1 MSSDVRL
8 VCFDLG
14 RVLIRICEN
23 WAHASEVAGLSVLD
37 GLDPALRGDYEKL
50 LTAFDSGHSD
60 MQQFADGLSKLRKV
74 SPADVIRMHEVYLRG
89 PYPGAFELVD
99 ELVSKGVTTACLSNT
114 TDMHW
119 RQMQDRGGPNFLP
132 LEKLKYRFASFQMGC
147 RKPGEQIYR
156 MVEQATGLSG
166 SQILFFDDLTA
177 NIETATKIGWNA
189 QQIAHDGEPIR
200 QVRKHLLR
208 FGVLSG

>member
-23 WAHASEVAGLSVLD
+23 WAHASEVAWLSVID
-37 GLDPALRGDYEKL
+37 ELDPALRGEYTTL

-60 MQQFADGLSKLRKV
+60 MLQFADGLSKLRKV

-99 ELVSKGVTTACLSNT
+99 ELVSMGITTACLSNT

-119 RQMQDRGGPNFLP
+119 QQMHDRKGPNFLP

-147 RKPGEQIYR
+147 RKPNERIYR
-156 MVEQATGLSG
+156 MVEEATGLSG
-166 SQILFFDDLTA
+166 PQILFFDDLPDNIQTA
-177 NIETATKIGWNA
+177 SKLGWNA
-189 QQIAHDGEPIR
+189 QQIMHDGEPIR
-200 QVRKHLLR
+200 QVRGHLLR
-208 FGVLSG
+208 FGVLPG